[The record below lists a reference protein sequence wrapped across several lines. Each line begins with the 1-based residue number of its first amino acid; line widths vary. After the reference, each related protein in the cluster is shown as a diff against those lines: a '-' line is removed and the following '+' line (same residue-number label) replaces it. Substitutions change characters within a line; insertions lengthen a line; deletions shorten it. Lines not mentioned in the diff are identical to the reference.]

1 MEITK
6 ETTMGELLEYDMGCA
21 AILMNAGM
29 HCVGC
34 PGHRMESLADGAA
47 IHGIDVDA
55 LLEQIHT
62 YLASKGK

>member
-1 MEITK
+1 MEITRD
-6 ETTMGELLEYDMGCA
+6 TTMGELLAYDMGCA

-34 PGHRMESLADGAA
+34 PGHRMESIADGAA
-47 IHGIDVDA
+47 IHGIDCDA
-55 LLEQIHT
+55 LLNEIEA